1 MEREGKSEKGLRE
14 DPLAVE
20 EGERLG
26 GRRRGVAGLE
36 LRDEL
41 DHLRARLAGRA
52 QAALRTVQRLLQLR
66 LELRDLARHRHIR
79 GRLGHRRGGTALVRR
94 RLLPPLVLGVPG
106 HRPRRQPPWRGPQ
119 RREPRGPGE
128 TEDSRCHEAGGRHR

>member
-79 GRLGHRRGGTALVRR
+79 GASATAAAHRPGPPPA
-94 RLLPPLVLGVPG
+94 PSPLVLGVPG

-119 RREPRGPGE
+119 RREPRGLGE
-128 TEDSRCHEAGGRHR
+128 TEDSRCHEAAGRHR